1 LEETASTKSPR
12 INPHAEG
19 PKAVVAS
26 LKLALDMIPFQDVGE
41 DINPPSYRMPTRL
54 RKLRIEQSRVSVLAL
69 FKLIYK
75 VTEGGS
81 KPWVTRDLLEF
92 K

>member
-1 LEETASTKSPR
+1 MEETASTKSPR
-12 INPHAEG
+12 INPHVEG
-19 PKAVVAS
+19 PQAVVAS

-41 DINPPSYRMPTRL
+41 DINPPSCRMPTRL
-54 RKLRIEQSRVSVLAL
+54 QKLRIKQSRVRVLAL

-81 KPWVTRDLLEF
+81 KPWVIRESS
-92 K
+92 